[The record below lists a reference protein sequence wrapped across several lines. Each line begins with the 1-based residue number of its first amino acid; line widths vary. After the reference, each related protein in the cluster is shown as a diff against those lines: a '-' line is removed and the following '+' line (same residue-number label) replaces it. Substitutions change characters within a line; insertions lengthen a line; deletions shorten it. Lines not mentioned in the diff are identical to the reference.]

1 MLTLVRESNGMREL
15 DFNTDYSELVDYV
28 ADKLLLAEMGDVKAM
43 SYIEFL
49 WDYDSDL
56 LADAQDLVL
65 QLDNLE
71 YYYEY

>member
-1 MLTLVRESNGMREL
+1 MREL

>member
-1 MLTLVRESNGMREL
+1 MLTSVRESNGMREL